1 MDNLELTKSIN
12 DIKVAEDGQ
21 IVAYLTTFENTD
33 VVGDVIKTGAL
44 DKYVEDFNKGQTGIL
59 RMLFQHDRSEI
70 IGKWDSLEIDE
81 KGVIG
86 TGTIFEEVSRGK
98 DVKSLLMRGVLNSVS
113 IGFRATDY
121 VENDKG
127 GRDFKEIELVETS
140 VVDIPANP
148 QATILSVKAE
158 DGAVNIRM
166 LEKILRDAGL
176 SIKES
181 KTVASVAKEELSVV
195 RDEQEVESDLLKALQ
210 NFNLHK

>member
-1 MDNLELTKSIN
+1 MENLEFTKSISSVEVN
-12 DIKVAEDGQ
+12 KDGQ
-21 IVAYLTTFENTD
+21 IRAYLTTFENTD

-44 DKYVEDFNKGQTGIL
+44 DKYIQKFNSGQTDIL
-59 RMLFQHDRSEI
+59 RMLFQHNRSEI

-113 IGFRATDY
+113 IGFRATEYRKNSDGG
-121 VENDKG
+121 ND
-127 GRDFKEIELVETS
+127 FYEIELIETS
-140 VVDIPANP
+140 VVDFPANP
-148 QATILSVKAE
+148 EATILSVKSD
-158 DGAVNIRM
+158 DGVVNIRM

-181 KTVASVAKEELSVV
+181 KTVASVAKTELKTVCDEQKTEEELVN
-195 RDEQEVESDLLKALQ
+195 ALR
-210 NFNLHK
+210 NFKLNT